1 VPSILGVAA
10 LFAGGGSALLA
21 SPALAGGVDPSS
33 GLLSAAV
40 YNLTPYTWTWWLRVV
55 VEHGPTVDDP
65 APHRRRR
72 RGPGPVSAIGPGPR
86 LARRP
91 RPEPPLPH
99 ERRSA
104 LGARR
109 SALAECI
116 TPVTSARDALAEWPV
131 GWTFRRLACGSTEDE
146 EVIAVR

>member
-1 VPSILGVAA
+1 MTQAIRALRRVLSILGVAA
-10 LFAGGGSALLA
+10 LCAGGGSALLA

-55 VEHGPTVDDP
+55 CG
-65 APHRRRR
+65 ARPHRRRS
-72 RGPGPVSAIGPGPR
+72 SAASKAPSRTSPCKRHRPR
-86 LARRP
+86 TATRARRP
-91 RPEPPLPH
+91 PPEPALPH

-104 LGARR
+104 LG
-109 SALAECI
+109 ECI

-131 GWTFRRLACGSTEDE
+131 GWRSRRLACGVD
-146 EVIAVR
+146 RR